1 MRSAFRR
8 TVRTIDSH
16 TEGNAT
22 GKLPLG
28 KTLRF
33 EGVLGTCFTG
43 TLDGDDP
50 LPHGLPDRA
59 AAARGAAPSQVTA

>member
-50 LPHGLPDRA
+50 LPHGFRIGPPPRE
-59 AAARGAAPSQVTA
+59 APRPAK